1 MEAPKLQLHNAYT
14 VLGLPKGAP
23 LSEVRQAY
31 RRLALQYHPDRP
43 GGNRNA
49 FERVERAYNDL
60 RVAAGVAAGVTEAP
74 EPGNDVSLSEIQRLG
89 RELTESRDPNVRL
102 FACRSLANS
111 GRRCAY
117 AYIRHALYDPSEL
130 VVLSAVEAVTAL
142 GIRQAYGDFGS
153 VYSRGS
159 DRVRKAVLRVIEA
172 GSALEQF
179 RSVVLQALDDPD
191 PEVRRRGLSCFARM
205 RGGKVG

>member
-23 LSEVRQAY
+23 LSEVKQAY

-43 GGNRNA
+43 GGSRDA
-49 FERVERAYNDL
+49 FERVDRAYNDL
-60 RVAAGVAAGVTEAP
+60 CVAAGVAPSVTEAA
-74 EPGNDVSLSEIQRLG
+74 EPRNEVSLSEIQRLG
-89 RELTESRDPNVRL
+89 RELTESSDPNVRL

-111 GRRCAY
+111 GRRSAY

-130 VVLSAVEAVTAL
+130 VVLSAVEAVSTL
-142 GIRQAYGDFGS
+142 GIRQAYADFGS

-159 DRVRKAVLRVIEA
+159 ERVRRTVLQGIEES
-172 GSALEQF
+172 SALEQF

>member
-14 VLGLPKGAP
+14 ILGLPQGAP
-23 LSEVRQAY
+23 LSDVKQAY
-31 RRLALQYHPDRP
+31 RRLALRCHPDRP
-43 GGNRNA
+43 GGSVRA

-60 RVAAGVAAGVTEAP
+60 RAAAGEKKSVPESETRETASFTE
-74 EPGNDVSLSEIQRLG
+74 VQRLG
-89 RELTESRDPNVRL
+89 KQLRESRDPSLRL

-111 GRRCAY
+111 GRRSAY
-117 AYIRHALYDPSEL
+117 SYIRDALYDPSEL
-130 VVLSAVEAVTAL
+130 VVLSAVEAVSAL
-142 GIRQAYGDFGS
+142 GIRHAYGDLGS

-159 DRVRKAVLRVIEA
+159 ERIRLAVLRGIE
-172 GSALEQF
+172 GSSNLEQF
-179 RSVVLQALDDPD
+179 RSVVLQALEDPD